1 VLIEIALIV
10 SCLVAVA
17 GWALWFLCRIERR
30 AALADNEALNARVML
45 AEGKA
50 SAVRHQESAATDL
63 VRNSQAQA
71 RIAHVE
77 MASLRGTLRESLADR
92 DRLEARIRQLEVE
105 ADKEAMLR
113 RSEEK
118 LRLYSPRAAVPKRED
133 G

>member
-1 VLIEIALIV
+1 MLIPLLCVIGG
-10 SCLVAVA
+10 S
-17 GWALWFLCRIERR
+17 GWALWYLSRLECRGLRD
-30 AALADNEALNARVML
+30 DNHTLNVRVLL

-50 SAVRHQESAATDL
+50 SAVRHQGVMAGEL
-63 VRNSQAQA
+63 VLDAEAQT

-77 MASLRGTLRESLADR
+77 MATLRGTLRESLADR
-92 DRLEARIRQLEVE
+92 DRLEDRIRQLETA
-105 ADKEAMLR
+105 ADSEDLLR

>member
-1 VLIEIALIV
+1 MLIPLLCAIGI
-10 SCLVAVA
+10 A
-17 GWALWFLCRIERR
+17 GWGMWYLSRLECRGLRD
-30 AALADNEALNARVML
+30 DNHTLNVRVLL

-50 SAVRHQESAATDL
+50 SAVRHQEAAAMD
-63 VRNSQAQA
+63 SMGAAEAQA

-77 MASLRGTLRESLADR
+77 MASLRMTLRDSLTDR

-105 ADKEAMLR
+105 ADREAMLR

-118 LRLYSPRAAVPKRED
+118 LRLYSPRVAVPNRED